1 MLDYNIPQNSPFYEK
16 IKGAKEIDIVY
27 SALEEIMVSS
37 TRENWLF
44 AEQNNV
50 SLRDACLANCI
61 TKLAKRF
68 EESGT
73 MMS

>member
-1 MLDYNIPQNSPFYEK
+1 
-16 IKGAKEIDIVY
+16 
-27 SALEEIMVSS
+27 MVSS
-37 TRENWLF
+37 TRENWQF
-44 AEQNNV
+44 AEENNV
-50 SLRDACLANCI
+50 SLREACLANCI